1 LLHSFRR
8 VRVHREPATPRFAVS
23 FTHRLLRKVVTTGRK
38 LAGEPFWL
46 ISGGVTMGEVHR
58 LSPPQISFS
67 LQTAGRLMTE
77 IFPQW
82 VQDLALLVESI
93 ETIRPPGAL
102 PDWTVRLPYSKKV
115 CSEAAAVCTQALM
128 ALADTAMVLAC
139 SAAWNGYRPMT
150 SIDQT
155 THFLRPVNFDVVA
168 DARVV
173 RIGRN
178 TSFGRVMLL
187 NAADRRPVGMVASAY
202 AML

>member
-1 LLHSFRR
+1 
-8 VRVHREPATPRFAVS
+8 
-23 FTHRLLRKVVTTGRK
+23 
-38 LAGEPFWL
+38 
-46 ISGGVTMGEVHR
+46 
-58 LSPPQISFS
+58 
-67 LQTAGRLMTE
+67 MTK

-93 ETIRPPGAL
+93 ETVRPPGAP
-102 PDWTVRLPYSKKV
+102 PDRQPGATVRLPYSRKV
-115 CSEAAAVCTQALM
+115 SSDGTAVCTQALM
-128 ALADTAMVLAC
+128 VLADTAMVLAC

-178 TSFGRVMLL
+178 ASFGRVMPL
-187 NAADRRPVGMVASAY
+187 NAADRRPIGMVGSAY
-202 AML
+202 AVL